1 MGFRSVGSSLIV
13 VGLLAGCGV
22 GAAGTGSGVTGTTVR
37 STTGETLQARSTAG
51 LLAGFERIHKG
62 IFAKMDTNKDSS
74 IDEYESAP
82 LMTLKEFQRADLNL
96 TGKIEYREL
105 VMFATDNGWK
115 GYIPGYGKYDSA
127 DKFAGR
133 FRHYLADRFDRL
145 DLNNDGFLKNY
156 ELSNRDLQRTE
167 LGLNYP
173 EFRLKVRVAAVSD
186 DEFKAG
192 DKTADGKLSPAEFED
207 LYIDL
212 VVAALAGPAAKAKAS
227 GGAAGKPPGIGPA
240 K

>member
-1 MGFRSVGSSLIV
+1 
-13 VGLLAGCGV
+13 LAGCGV
-22 GAAGTGSGVTGTTVR
+22 GAAGAGSGVTGTTVR
-37 STTGETLQARSTAG
+37 SATGEQLQARSTAG
-51 LLAGFERIHKG
+51 LLAGFDRVHKG
-62 IFAKMDTNKDSS
+62 IFAKMDSNKDNA

-82 LMTLKEFQRADLNL
+82 SMTLKDFQRADLNL

-115 GYIPGYGKYDSA
+115 GYIPGFGKYDTA

-156 ELSNRDLQRTE
+156 EISNRDLQRTE

-173 EFRLKVRVAAVSD
+173 ELRLKVRLTAVSD
-186 DEFKAG
+186 EEFKAG

-207 LYIDL
+207 MYIDL
-212 VVAALAGPAAKAKAS
+212 VVAALSPPATPAKVN
-227 GGAAGKPPGIGPA
+227 GGAGKPPSIGPG